1 MRRFTG
7 TEWGIFALA
16 ALFIVAGS
24 YAVIHP
30 TEMIM
35 SFQAYRHF
43 HAGDEH
49 ISKTGSRLFGG
60 LAVAIGAGLVW
71 LVFYGRPK

>member
-16 ALFIVAGS
+16 GLFIVGGA
-24 YAVIHP
+24 YAVICP
-30 TEMIM
+30 TEMTLH
-35 SFQAYRHF
+35 FQAYRHF
-43 HAGDEH
+43 RAGDEH
-49 ISKTGSRLFGG
+49 VSKSGSCLLGG
-60 LAVAIGAGLVW
+60 LAIVIGVGLIR

>member
-1 MRRFTG
+1 MPRFTG

-16 ALFIVAGS
+16 GLFIVVGA
-24 YAVIHP
+24 YAVIFP
-30 TEMIM
+30 TEMTLH
-35 SFQAYRHF
+35 FQAYRHF

-49 ISKTGSRLFGG
+49 VSKLGSRFVGV
-60 LAVAIGAGLVW
+60 VAIAMGAGLIK

>member
-16 ALFIVAGS
+16 SLFIVVGA
-24 YAVIHP
+24 YAVISP
-30 TEMIM
+30 TEMNM
-35 SFQAYRHF
+35 HFQAYRHF

-49 ISKTGSRLFGG
+49 VSKAGSRLLGG
-60 LAVAIGAGLVW
+60 LAILIGAGLIR
-71 LVFYGRPK
+71 LIFYGRPK